1 MDTSRLF
8 DVASF
13 GARSHAPETSTQ
25 AFQKAIDACAESGGG
40 TVFVP
45 PGEYVI
51 GRVLLRSNVTFHLAA
66 GALVKPSREKRD
78 YPPVPN
84 LPDSNY
90 RAELLDNAL
99 NSRYAILY
107 ALNAVNVTVCGRG
120 CIDGDDR
127 AFWTKKNT
135 GTYDEW
141 NMIAQWFY
149 YAPNAFRPVTLMF
162 ERCKNIV
169 VRDVELVRA
178 SCYSGWFAGCT
189 RLQFENV
196 TVRNDHAGPNTDG
209 FHFSSC
215 RNVTI
220 TGCDFT
226 CGDDCIAID
235 PNYGGIAENYT
246 VSGCRFD
253 TSVNAF
259 RIYTGLD
266 PGLPHEM
273 PRGEVRNVVAS
284 TCIVANASGVFNVT
298 AENGEIHHLMFSD
311 FCIQMAYRGSAFFF
325 IALERGRINRV
336 TLSRM
341 LIGTDGVGTIVSR
354 EKGAVRGIVLD
365 GLDYVVS
372 PRTKLYGNGAPPVL
386 DSWGWHSFAP
396 YNLYVRAADDVMIRD
411 TKIVWTEGD
420 LADLGKIPDGSPD
433 WPAIECRDV
442 NGLVLDNVICS
453 AHGENRPDV
462 LLVNVKS
469 PEVASCRRVDG
480 ERATVEERHG

>member
-1 MDTSRLF
+1 MGTSRFF
-8 DVASF
+8 DVTSF
-13 GARSHAPETSTQ
+13 GAHSHAQETSTD
-25 AFQKAIDACAESGGG
+25 AFQKAIDACAEAGGG

-66 GALVKPSREKRD
+66 GALVKPSREKTD
-78 YPPVPN
+78 YPPIPN

-90 RAELLDNAL
+90 RPELLDNAL
-99 NSRYAILY
+99 NSRYATLY
-107 ALNAVNVTVCGRG
+107 ALDAVNVTVCGQG

-127 AFWTKKNT
+127 AFWTEKNT
-135 GTYDEW
+135 GAYDEW

-162 ERCKNIV
+162 ERCENVV
-169 VRDVELVRA
+169 VRDVQLVRA
-178 SCYSGWFAGCT
+178 SCYSGWFAGCA
-189 RLQFENV
+189 RLSFENL

-246 VSGCRFD
+246 VSDCRFD

-266 PGLPHEM
+266 PGLPREM

-298 AENGEIHHLMFSD
+298 AENGEIHHLMFSN
-311 FCIQMAYRGSAFFF
+311 FQIQMAYRGSAFFF
-325 IALERGRINRV
+325 IALERGCINRI

-341 LIGTDGVGTIVSR
+341 MISTDGVGTIVSR
-354 EKGAVRGIVLD
+354 EKGAARGIVLD

-372 PRTKLYGNGAPPVL
+372 PRTKLYGNGAPAVL
-386 DSWGWHSFAP
+386 DSWGWHNFAP
-396 YNLYVRAADDVMIRD
+396 YNLYVRGASDVTVKD
-411 TKIVWTEGD
+411 TRVVWTEGNLTD
-420 LADLGKIPDGSPD
+420 LSKIPDGSPD

-442 NGLVLDNVICS
+442 DGLSLDNVLCS
-453 AHGENRPDV
+453 AHGENCPDI
-462 LLVNVKS
+462 LLVNVNS
-469 PEVASCRRVDG
+469 PEMTSCRRADG
-480 ERATVEERHG
+480 GPATLEERHG